1 MQYGT
6 STAFVD
12 VQLGHVLGLEAADL
26 GAVFYGAMLKDVGC
40 GVSGVVLARS
50 SLARAGPLR
59 LDNGREGQMAARRAR
74 RTGVSGG
81 VRGVGGVIAVE
92 VTNPKA
98 DGRRP

>member
-1 MQYGT
+1 VTGRMQYGT

-50 SLARAGPLR
+50 SLARAGPS
-59 LDNGREGQMAARRAR
+59 GSTTAAKDRWPHDAP
-74 RTGVSGG
+74 
-81 VRGVGGVIAVE
+81 VGPAFLGAYAAWE
-92 VTNPKA
+92 E
-98 DGRRP
+98 